1 MKKAIALLI
10 AAAAFL
16 PAGAF
21 AATIANVSVEPLGD
35 FVVEPA
41 KIEIFVNPGETVER
55 TISVTSRV
63 AGDVP
68 FKIVLEDFV
77 GAEDGSTAVRLLGE
91 DTSPY
96 SFKKSISIGDPTF
109 TLGFAQRITIPI
121 TITVPEDAAPGG
133 YYTSVVV
140 SNDKGGLSSDQSGTE
155 VISRVAQL
163 IFVRVNGDV
172 NEGGAMKDFRLTPD
186 GFFRSKGPFTYE
198 VLFENTGNVHLAPYG
213 LITVRNLFGKVVG
226 QIPIDAYYA
235 MPRSQRYRQVTW
247 DKQNLFG
254 YYSAT
259 LELNTGV
266 KKRVEVQEMSLSFII
281 VPWKMVGIVGGLL
294 ALLLAAYTYFRKNFK
309 FVRASDAKRK

>member
-1 MKKAIALLI
+1 MNKAIALLL
-10 AAAAFL
+10 AAVAIL
-16 PAGAF
+16 PSGAF

-55 TISVTSRV
+55 SISITSRV
-63 AGDVP
+63 TGDVP

-96 SFKKSISIGDPTF
+96 SFKKNITVGEPTF
-109 TLGFAQRITIPI
+109 SLGFAQRITIPV
-121 TITVPEDAAPGG
+121 TISVPEDAVPGG

-140 SNDKGGLSSDQSGTE
+140 SNDKNGLASDQSGTE

-163 IFVRVNGDV
+163 IFIRVNGDV
-172 NEGGAMKDFRLTPD
+172 NEGGSMKDFRLTPD
-186 GFFRSKGPFTYE
+186 NMFRSKGPFTYE

-235 MPRSQRYRQVTW
+235 MPKSQRYRQVTW
-247 DKQNLFG
+247 DKQSLFG
-254 YYSAT
+254 FYTAT

-266 KKRVEVQEMSLSFII
+266 KSRVEVQEASLSFIV
-281 VPWKMVGIVGGLL
+281 VPWKMVAVVGGLL
-294 ALLLAAYTYFRKNFK
+294 ALLLGAYAYIRKNFK
-309 FVRASDAKRK
+309 FVRADAKHK

>member
-10 AAAAFL
+10 AAPWL
-16 PAGAF
+16 VPCMVL
-21 AATIANVSVEPLGD
+21 AATVANVSVEPLGD

-55 TISVTSRV
+55 TISITNRV
-63 AGDVP
+63 AADVP
-68 FKIVLEDFV
+68 FKIVLEDFI

-96 SFKKSISIGDPTF
+96 SFKKSITVGAPKFTIGF
-109 TLGFAQRITIPI
+109 GQRITVPI
-121 TITVPEDAAPGG
+121 TISVPENAAPGG

-140 SNDKGGLSSDQSGTE
+140 SNDKEGLSASQSGTE

-172 NEGGAMKDFRLTPD
+172 NEGGTMKDFRLTPND
-186 GFFRSKGPFTYE
+186 FFRSKGPFTFE

-213 LITVRNLFGKVVG
+213 LITVRNLFGKTVG

-235 MPRSQRYRQVTW
+235 MPKSQRYRQVTW
-247 DKQNLFG
+247 DKKSLFG
-254 YYSAT
+254 YYTAT

-266 KKRVEVQEMSLSFII
+266 KNRVEVQESSLSFLV
-281 VPWKMVGIVGGLL
+281 VPWKILGGMSLIVGVLL
-294 ALLLAAYTYFRKNFK
+294 AVYLYIRKNFK
-309 FVRASDAKRK
+309 FVRASDVQDK